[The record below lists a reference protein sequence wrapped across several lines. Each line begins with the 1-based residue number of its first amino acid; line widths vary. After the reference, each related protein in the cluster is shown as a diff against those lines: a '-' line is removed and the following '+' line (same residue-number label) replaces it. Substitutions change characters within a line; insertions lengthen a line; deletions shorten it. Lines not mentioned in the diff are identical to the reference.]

1 MSSVIAAGFGAN
13 DEGVEREVLRRLLGE
28 RPVHARALLAE
39 GGDVGRLAALAAL
52 SDSLD
57 YVADVIHR
65 CTGSGGGPSG
75 GRGGGGGAPLPPR
88 AERHSTDGSGSG
100 GGSGAATPLAGEAS
114 GAGVA
119 GSGGSGSGATWQ
131 QQLGSRFRTWRRT
144 GGGEAGGLTEGLSH
158 LADRHRALA
167 GQCARALRLDL
178 LLLVLH
184 HLQQLPAS
192 SYVCESEEEA
202 REVDECVAALN
213 RCVWRLSAVGAGRQ
227 ACVGTCGQLTC
238 RAKSSANRLSLPSS
252 NRIPH
257 TRPHARTR
265 AAWWPAWT
273 RGSSRT
279 CRPTSAPTPL
289 PAWPPPP
296 RASPPGCCP
305 TSRP

>member
-13 DEGVEREVLRRLLGE
+13 DEGVECEVLRRLLAE
-28 RPVHARALLAE
+28 RPLPARALLAE

-65 CTGSGGGPSG
+65 CTGGGGP
-75 GRGGGGGAPLPPR
+75 GGAGAGR
-88 AERHSTDGSGSG
+88 AGSGAQLLNRADRHSTDSSG
-100 GGSGAATPLAGEAS
+100 GSGSGAATPLGGEAAA
-114 GAGVA
+114 AGVA
-119 GSGGSGSGATWQ
+119 GSGGSASGATWQ

-144 GGGEAGGLTEGLSH
+144 GSGEAGGLTEGLSH

-213 RCVWRLSAVGAGRQ
+213 RCAAG
-227 ACVGTCGQLTC
+227 C
-238 RAKSSANRLSLPSS
+238 RA
-252 NRIPH
+252 
-257 TRPHARTR
+257 
-265 AAWWPAWT
+265 
-273 RGSSRT
+273 
-279 CRPTSAPTPL
+279 
-289 PAWPPPP
+289 
-296 RASPPGCCP
+296 GC
-305 TSRP
+305 